1 MKFRPSG
8 QFFAV
13 QSFAKFEFN
22 ELQNYPGLLTL
33 QTKLTGL
40 GEEKFRKPT
49 AMLIEVYSASF
60 SVFAILEWRK
70 LFASSRL
77 DFKVRKIFME
87 KGLGFWQVRPWASFY
102 PKIIFEDE
110 EGIH

>member
-1 MKFRPSG
+1 MNCKTTHGSPRASDKTDRIG
-8 QFFAV
+8 RGEV
-13 QSFAKFEFN
+13 SK
-22 ELQNYPGLLTL
+22 
-33 QTKLTGL
+33 TK
-40 GEEKFRKPT
+40 T
-49 AMLIEVYSASF
+49 AMLIEVYNASF
-60 SVFAILEWRK
+60 LVFAILEWRK